1 MRSLA
6 WASSIQALQV
16 RGAAMSEVFKRTII
30 VVPPKDASDETA
42 AHFEALASHGGWQTF
57 FTGVDA
63 VTGEE
68 FLVRFYD
75 GHDTASAFE
84 EPLQ

>member
-1 MRSLA
+1 MP
-6 WASSIQALQV
+6 
-16 RGAAMSEVFKRTII
+16 EVFKRTII
-30 VVPPKDASDETA
+30 VAPPKDASSETA
-42 AHFEALASHGGWQTF
+42 AHFEALASHDGWQTF

-68 FLVRFYD
+68 FLVRF
-75 GHDTASAFE
+75 GAHDSASAFE